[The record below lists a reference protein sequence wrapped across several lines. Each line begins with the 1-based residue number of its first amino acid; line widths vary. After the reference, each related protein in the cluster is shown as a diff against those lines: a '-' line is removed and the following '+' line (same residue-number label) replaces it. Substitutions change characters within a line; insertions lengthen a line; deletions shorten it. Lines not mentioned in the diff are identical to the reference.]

1 MMDSFV
7 VDFVDRLADQLL
19 DPRKRVFIGYLASAL
34 ALALA
39 FQWIAAG
46 GTLRNA
52 LPRLFSPRIWWSRSA
67 RADYRIAVLNQ
78 AAMMGAAPVLISKLA
93 AATLLFEAMHVW
105 FDGRPLFWQDVP
117 GWAVAA
123 GFTIVLFLL
132 DDATRFLL
140 HRWLHTWPVLWCFH
154 RVHHTAETLTPFTVY
169 RTHPVEGVL
178 FALRSTLVQAGAIAS
193 FVFFFGERV
202 ELVTVLGAN
211 AIVFAFNV
219 AGSNLRHS
227 HVRIT
232 YGRILE
238 RVLISPA
245 QHQIHHSVAARH
257 ANRNFGTVLAVWDWI
272 GGSLCLAEAGRDLR
286 FGIPGAGAACHR
298 LANVYLAPFRDAAA
312 ILYKSLLRRLDAMM
326 SLTDF
331 RPVRR
336 GAALALAVALAAVS
350 GSAAKGAAGGELN
363 VYSHRQPF
371 LIDPFT
377 EAYEKRTGVKVN
389 IVYARKG
396 LAQRLQAEGTR
407 SPADA
412 VLTVDIARLHVYAD
426 KDLLASVDS
435 EVLRNNIP
443 AHLRDPGNR
452 WFAFS
457 RRARVVVV
465 SRKAKDADLI
475 KRYEDLTDARWKGR
489 ICARPG
495 SHVYNRALIA
505 SMIAAHGEDGALGW
519 ARGVV
524 ANLARRPQG
533 NDRAQVKAIF
543 EGVCDVSIVNDY
555 YYGKL
560 GASGVPEHRE
570 WAKAVRLVFPNQ
582 GDRGTHVNISGGGVA
597 KHSRNKAGAVRFLEF
612 LTSDTAQKLYGSVN
626 FEYPVN
632 PAVEPSAEAGARSGF
647 REDRIPIARIAE
659 LAPQAQRVIDK
670 AGW

>member
-1 MMDSFV
+1 MDNLV

-19 DPRKRVFIGYLASAL
+19 NPRKRVFLGYLLSAL

-46 GTLRNA
+46 RGFKGA
-52 LPRLFSPRIWWSRSA
+52 LPVLFGPRIWWSRSA

-78 AAMMGAAPVLISKLA
+78 AVMMGVAPRLVSKLA
-93 AATLLFEAMHVW
+93 VATLLFEAMHVW
-105 FDGRPLFWQDVP
+105 FDGRALVLAAAP

-132 DDATRFLL
+132 DDATRYLL
-140 HRWLHTWPVLWCFH
+140 HRWLHAWPVLWCFH

-178 FALRSTLVQAGAIAS
+178 FALRSTLVQAGAIAA
-193 FVFFFGERV
+193 FVFFLGDRV

-211 AIVFAFNV
+211 AIIFAFNV

-227 HVRIT
+227 HVRIS
-232 YGRILE
+232 YGRVLE

-245 QHQIHHSVAARH
+245 QHQIHHSVEARH
-257 ANRNFGTVLAVWDWI
+257 ANRNFGTVLAVWDWL
-272 GGSLCLAEAGRDLR
+272 GGSLCLAERGPELR
-286 FGIPGAGAACHR
+286 FGLPGAGGESHR

-312 ILYKSLLRRLDAMM
+312 ILYKPLLRRLARMM
-326 SLTDF
+326 SPRDL
-331 RPVRR
+331 RPARR
-336 GAALALAVALAAVS
+336 GAVAALALALAAVPV
-350 GSAAKGAAGGELN
+350 SAARGAPDGELN

-371 LIDPFT
+371 LINPFIA
-377 EAYEKRTGVKVN
+377 AYEKRTGVEVN
-389 IVYARKG
+389 TVYARKG

-407 SPADA
+407 SPADV

-426 KDLLASVDS
+426 KNLLAKVDS
-435 EVLRNNIP
+435 AVLRKNIP
-443 AHLRDPGNR
+443 AHLRDPDDR

-457 RRARVVVV
+457 KRARVVVV
-465 SRKAKDADLI
+465 SRKTRDAGLI

-495 SHVYNRALIA
+495 SHVYNRALVA
-505 SMIAAHGEDGALGW
+505 SMIEAHGEAGALAW
-519 ARGVV
+519 AKGVV

-543 EGVCDVSIVNDY
+543 EGVCDVSIVNNY
-555 YYGKL
+555 YFGKL
-560 GASGVPEHRE
+560 GASPVPAHRE
-570 WAKAVRLVFPNQ
+570 WARAVRLIFPNQ
-582 GDRGTHVNISGGGVA
+582 AGRGTHVNISGGGVA
-597 KHSRNKAGAVRFLEF
+597 RHSRNKAGAVRFLEF
-612 LTSDTAQKLYGSVN
+612 LTSDEAQKLYGSVN

-632 PAVEPSAEAGARSGF
+632 PAVEPSEEVKARSGF

>member
-1 MMDSFV
+1 MDSFA
-7 VDFVDRLADQLL
+7 VDYVDRLADQLL
-19 DPRKRVFIGYLASAL
+19 NPQKRVFVGYLASAL

-46 GTLRNA
+46 RGVGRA
-52 LPRLFSPRIWWSRSA
+52 LPVLFSPRIWWSRSA

-78 AAMMGAAPVLISKLA
+78 AVMMGVAPRLVSKLA
-93 AATLLFEAMHVW
+93 VATLLFEAMHVW
-105 FDGRPLFWQDVP
+105 FDGRPVLLAGAP
-117 GWAVAA
+117 GWTVAA
-123 GFTIVLFLL
+123 GFTLALFLL
-132 DDATRFLL
+132 DDATKYLL

-178 FALRSTLVQAGAIAS
+178 FALRSTLVQAGAIAA
-193 FVFFFGERV
+193 FVFFLGDRV

-227 HVRIT
+227 HVRIS
-232 YGRILE
+232 YGRLLE

-245 QHQIHHSVAARH
+245 QHQVHHSVEARH

-272 GGSLCLAEAGRDLR
+272 GGSLCLAERGPDLR
-286 FGIPGAGAACHR
+286 FGLPGAGAESHR
-298 LANVYLAPFRDAAA
+298 LANVYFAPFRDAAA
-312 ILYKSLLRRLDAMM
+312 ILYKPLLRRLVSMM
-326 SLTDF
+326 SLRDSS
-331 RPVRR
+331 PARR
-336 GAALALAVALAAVS
+336 GAAWALALALAAVP
-350 GSAAKGAAGGELN
+350 GTAARGAPDGELN
-363 VYSHRQPF
+363 IYSHRQPF
-371 LIDPFT
+371 LINPFIA
-377 EAYEKRTGVKVN
+377 AYEKRTGVEVN
-389 IVYARKG
+389 TVYARKG

-407 SPADA
+407 SPADV

-435 EVLRNNIP
+435 AVLRKNIP
-443 AHLRDPGNR
+443 AHLRDPDDR

-457 RRARVVVV
+457 KRARVVVV
-465 SRKAKDADLI
+465 SREAKDVDLI
-475 KRYEDLTDARWKGR
+475 ERYEDLTDARWKGR

-505 SMIAAHGEDGALGW
+505 SMIEAHGEAGALAW
-519 ARGVV
+519 AKGVV

-543 EGVCDVSIVNDY
+543 EGVCDVSIVNNY

-560 GASGVPEHRE
+560 GASSVPAHRE
-570 WAKAVRLVFPNQ
+570 WAKAVRLIFPNQ
-582 GDRGTHVNISGGGVA
+582 AGRGTHVNISGGGVA
-597 KHSRNKAGAVRFLEF
+597 RHSKNKAGAVRFLEF
-612 LTSDTAQKLYGSVN
+612 LTSDEAQKLYGSVN

-632 PAVEPSAEAGARSGF
+632 PAVEPSEEVKARGGF

-659 LAPQAQRVIDK
+659 LAPQAQKVIDK